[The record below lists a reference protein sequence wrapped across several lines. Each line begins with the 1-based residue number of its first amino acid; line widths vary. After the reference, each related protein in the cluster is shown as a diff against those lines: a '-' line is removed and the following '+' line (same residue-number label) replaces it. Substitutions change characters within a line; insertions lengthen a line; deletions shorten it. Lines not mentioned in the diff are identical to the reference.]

1 MPDCHIIAGSN
12 GSGKTTFARE
22 FLTRQVHCLNFI
34 NPDLIAAGL
43 SPFDASRAMLR
54 AGRIVIDEI
63 AARSAAG
70 EDFAFETT
78 LSGKTYLGTI
88 DALRARGYRVHLYY
102 LWIPSAELGL
112 LRIRNRVQEGGH
124 DVPEAD
130 VRRRFART
138 LGNLF
143 HDYRSRVD
151 SLHFID
157 SSDSLPRLIFTEE
170 DGAVT
175 VFDSMLYRQII
186 GEEIV

>member
-12 GSGKTTFARE
+12 GAGKTTFARE

-54 AGRIVIDEI
+54 AGRIVIEEI

-88 DALRARGYRVHLYY
+88 DALRARGYRIHLYY

-138 LGNLF
+138 LGNVL
-143 HDYRSRVD
+143 HLYRYRVD
-151 SLHFID
+151 SLRMYD
-157 SSDSLPRLIFTEE
+157 NSTLEPRLLFSEANGVE
-170 DGAVT
+170 AVYDPT
-175 VFDSMLYRQII
+175 LFARITN
-186 GEEIV
+186 EAAR